1 MDRPFSPKFCRKDA
15 FAYFVQQL
23 PILGTTKGLLRAT
36 AAIALHAL
44 PSSQPA
50 IVEERLEGMSL
61 RVMGRVKSKQVS
73 ARLAHLH
80 DVLFAEEKF
89 AGNTDEYYSADNSY
103 LPKVLESK
111 RGLPI
116 LLALIYKV
124 VAEKCGLTVEGINSP
139 GHFLVRV
146 KTDEGWMF
154 VDPFFHGQS
163 LSRDE
168 AFTRLEQ
175 MSGREVPRDDTY
187 LSPAT
192 HAQWVS
198 RILFNLQTLFATQG
212 KQKEVAAMT
221 ELQEALADTLH

>member
-1 MDRPFSPKFCRKDA
+1 MDRSLSPKFCRKDA
-15 FAYFVQQL
+15 YAYFVQQL
-23 PILGTTKGLLRAT
+23 PILATTKGLLRAT

-44 PSSQPA
+44 PNSQPA
-50 IVEERLEGMSL
+50 IVEERLEGMAL
-61 RVMGRVKSKQVS
+61 RVLGRVKSKQVS

-89 AGNTDEYYSADNSY
+89 AGNTDEYYAADNSY

-116 LLALIYKV
+116 ILALIYKV

-146 KTDEGWMF
+146 KTDEGWMY

-168 AFTRLEQ
+168 AFVRLEQ

-192 HAQWVS
+192 HAQWGS
-198 RILFNLQTLFATQG
+198 RILSNLQTLFANQG
-212 KQKEVAAMT
+212 KQKDVAAMT

>member
-1 MDRPFSPKFCRKDA
+1 MDPSLSPKFCRKDA
-15 FAYFVQQL
+15 FAYFVQQF

-50 IVEERLEGMSL
+50 IVEERLEGIAL
-61 RVMGRVKSKQVS
+61 RVLGRVKSKQVS

-89 AGNTDEYYSADNSY
+89 AGNMDEYYTADNSY

-116 LLALIYKV
+116 LLALVYKV
-124 VAEKCGLTVEGINSP
+124 VAERCGLTVEGLNSP

-163 LSRDE
+163 LSREE
-168 AFTRLEQ
+168 AFARLEQ

-198 RILFNLQTLFATQG
+198 RILTNLQTLFANQG
-212 KQKEVAAMT
+212 KQKDLAAMT